1 MQIIIYCLISL
12 YRRLSSRPVA
22 DMAELT
28 PDTWGVILDK
38 YGGLRKMAD
47 NVNWRIS
54 QLYRDE
60 LGATANIVAVDF
72 IRGTSMME
80 SAIAWNKRKVI
91 S

>member
-1 MQIIIYCLISL
+1 MIKYSHFHS
-12 YRRLSSRPVA
+12 RLQSRPHA

-47 NVNWRIS
+47 QVNWRIS

-60 LGATANIVAVDF
+60 LGANANIVAVDF
-72 IRGTSMME
+72 IRGTSLVE
-80 SAIAWNKRKVI
+80 IALEFNKRRVAYF
-91 S
+91 

>member
-1 MQIIIYCLISL
+1 M
-12 YRRLSSRPVA
+12 SSRPTA

-28 PDTWGVILDK
+28 PRTLEVVLDK

-47 NVNWRIS
+47 NVNWRVS

-60 LGATANIVAVDF
+60 LGATGNIVAVDF
-72 IRGTSMME
+72 MRGTSLMDI
-80 SAIAWNKRKVI
+80 SIDWNKRKVI